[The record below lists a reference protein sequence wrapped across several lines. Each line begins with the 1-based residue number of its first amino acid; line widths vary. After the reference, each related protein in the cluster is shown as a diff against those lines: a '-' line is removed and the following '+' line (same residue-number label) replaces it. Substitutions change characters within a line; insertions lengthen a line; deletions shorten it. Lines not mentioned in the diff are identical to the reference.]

1 LEKNNLEVMRVMS
14 GLVFAIIAGAAM
26 SFQGVFNT
34 RLGAKIGCWQTNLI
48 VQGSAFLI
56 TLLVVLF
63 VRDGN
68 LKNIKD
74 VNKLYF
80 LGGALGVVIIFTVMK
95 GIEFVGPTYAISTI
109 LVAQLTAAALIDAFG
124 LFDST
129 KMHFG
134 ITKIIGVVVMVIGIV
149 IFKWKG

>member
-1 LEKNNLEVMRVMS
+1 MT
-14 GLVFAIIAGAAM
+14 GLIFAIIAGVAM

-56 TLLVVLF
+56 TLVVVF
-63 VRDGN
+63 FIRDGN

-80 LGGALGVVIIFTVMK
+80 LGGALGVVIIYTVMK
-95 GIEFVGPTYAISTI
+95 GIELLGATYSISTI
-109 LVAQLTAAALIDAFG
+109 LVAQLTAAALIDALG
-124 LFDST
+124 LFDT
-129 KMHFG
+129 VQIRFG
-134 ITKIIGVVVMVIGIV
+134 TTKIIGVIVMVIGIV

>member
-1 LEKNNLEVMRVMS
+1 MT
-14 GLVFAIIAGAAM
+14 GLIFAVIAGVAM

-48 VQGSAFLI
+48 VQGSAFII
-56 TLLVVLF
+56 TLIVVLL

-68 LKNIKD
+68 LKNIKE

-95 GIEFVGPTYAISTI
+95 GIEFLGTTYAISTI
-109 LVAQLTAAALIDAFG
+109 LVAQLTAAALIDALG
-124 LFDST
+124 LFET
-129 KMHFG
+129 VQVKFG
-134 ITKIIGVVVMVIGIV
+134 TTKIFGVIVMIIGII
-149 IFKWKG
+149 IFKWK

>member
-1 LEKNNLEVMRVMS
+1 MA
-14 GLVFAIIAGAAM
+14 GLIFAIIAGVAM

-56 TLLVVLF
+56 TLIVVF
-63 VRDGN
+63 FIRDGN
-68 LKNIKD
+68 FKNIKE

-80 LGGALGVVIIFTVMK
+80 LGGALGVVIIYTVMK
-95 GIEFVGPTYAISTI
+95 GIELLGPTYAISTI

-129 KMHFG
+129 QLRFG
-134 ITKIIGVVVMVIGIV
+134 ITKVVGVIVMIIGIA
-149 IFKWKG
+149 IFKWKC

>member
-1 LEKNNLEVMRVMS
+1 MS
-14 GLVFAIIAGAAM
+14 GLIFAIIAGVAM

-56 TLLVVLF
+56 TLIVILF

-68 LKNIKD
+68 LKNIRE

-80 LGGALGVVIIFTVMK
+80 LGGALGVIIIYTVMK
-95 GIEFVGPTYAISTI
+95 GIELLGPTYSISTI

-124 LFDST
+124 LFDT
-129 KMHFG
+129 TQLRFG
-134 ITKIIGVVVMVIGIV
+134 PTKIIGVIVMVIGIV